1 MAVGVGLFED
11 EEVVAV
17 GVGLGEGEHAGVE
30 FTLRARGEHMS
41 GLAVTEVPAS
51 AALGLGGTLL
61 KWVTPIRTSGHLV
74 RQGALMKI
82 SGNTILVTGGTSG
95 IGRALAEALHD
106 KGNTV
111 IIAGRRQALLDEVT
125 GRHPGMTGIAVD
137 LSDSAAIAA
146 FAESVK
152 KRFPELN
159 VLLNNAGIAGLE
171 DYTADT
177 IDLTR
182 AYSTIQTNI
191 TGVLQLSA
199 ALLPTLRAQQH
210 STLIV
215 TTSGL
220 AFVPYPPGPV
230 YSATKAF
237 MHNWLDALR
246 VQLKKT
252 SVEVLEL
259 APPYVQTELGGP
271 QQASDPRAMPLD
283 EYTREVMQILEN
295 NTIEKG
301 EILVERVKPL
311 RSAERE
317 GKYEDF
323 LTMFAGM
330 HD

>member
-1 MAVGVGLFED
+1 
-11 EEVVAV
+11 
-17 GVGLGEGEHAGVE
+17 
-30 FTLRARGEHMS
+30 
-41 GLAVTEVPAS
+41 
-51 AALGLGGTLL
+51 
-61 KWVTPIRTSGHLV
+61 
-74 RQGALMKI
+74 MKI
-82 SGNTILVTGGTSG
+82 SGNTILITGATSG
-95 IGRALAEALHD
+95 IGRALAEALHG
-106 KGNTV
+106 KGNKV

-125 GRHPGMTGIAVD
+125 GRNPGMVGMAVD
-137 LSDSAAIAA
+137 LSDGAAIST
-146 FAESVK
+146 FAKSVK
-152 KRFPELN
+152 SQFPDLN
-159 VLLNNAGIAGLE
+159 VLFNNAGIAGQE

-177 IDLTR
+177 IELTR

-191 TGVLQLSA
+191 VGVVELSA
-199 ALLPTLRAQQH
+199 ALLPTLRAQPQ

-246 VQLKKT
+246 VQLRKT

-271 QQASDPRAMPLD
+271 QQASDPRAMPLA
-283 EYTREVMQILEN
+283 EYTKEVMEILQN

-301 EILVERVKPL
+301 EILIDRVKPL
-311 RSAERE
+311 RTAEKD
-317 GKYEDF
+317 GKYQKF
-323 LTMFAGM
+323 LDMFAGM

>member
-1 MAVGVGLFED
+1 MN
-11 EEVVAV
+11 
-17 GVGLGEGEHAGVE
+17 
-30 FTLRARGEHMS
+30 
-41 GLAVTEVPAS
+41 
-51 AALGLGGTLL
+51 
-61 KWVTPIRTSGHLV
+61 
-74 RQGALMKI
+74 I

-95 IGRALAEALHD
+95 IGRALAEELHR

-111 IIAGRRQALLDEVT
+111 IIAGRRHALLEEVT
-125 GRHPGMTGIAVD
+125 CRNPGMVGIAVD
-137 LSDSAAIAA
+137 LSDSVAIAK

-152 KRFPELN
+152 CEFPELN
-159 VLLNNAGIAGLE
+159 VLVNNAGIAGIE
-171 DYTADT
+171 SYTADE

-191 TGVLQLSA
+191 TGVVQLSA
-199 ALLPTLRAQQH
+199 ALLPTLRAQPR

-246 VQLKKT
+246 VQLRQT

-283 EYTREVMQILEN
+283 DYIKEVVQILEN
-295 NTIEKG
+295 NTMDKG
-301 EILVERVKPL
+301 EILVDRVRPL
-311 RSAERE
+311 RTAEKD
-317 GKYEDF
+317 GKYQEF
-323 LTMFAGM
+323 LDMFAVM